1 VRKEPDQNSYYYKY
15 HYDHRPKQE
24 KVEITKDMEDPVI
37 VSKELRLKNPDR
49 ADFEKKN
56 KEIELAIDK
65 LRTKMQTLNSKKR
78 EMNEGGKVANT
89 QMTRKEFLS

>member
-1 VRKEPDQNSYYYKY
+1 
-15 HYDHRPKQE
+15 
-24 KVEITKDMEDPVI
+24 MEDPVI
-37 VSKELRLKNPDR
+37 ISKELRKRNPDKLE
-49 ADFEKKN
+49 FEKKN

-65 LRTKMQTLNSKKR
+65 LRTKMTTLNYKRR